1 MCISDI
7 LVNSLTK
14 ENKGRVVKIAQYF
27 YCTGRCSYSAFLFVM
42 TKPFY

>member
-14 ENKGRVVKIAQYF
+14 ENQGRVVRIAQYF
-27 YCTGRCSYSAFLFVM
+27 YCKGRYSYSAFLFVM

>member
-14 ENKGRVVKIAQYF
+14 ENQGKVVRIAQYF
-27 YCTGRCSYSAFLFVM
+27 YCKGRCSYSTFLFVI